1 MEIRP
6 NKIKHK
12 LLNNEIVTVAMG
24 DFTITA
30 GFIDFIGQYGF
41 DGVWIET
48 EHGAIDFADIPD
60 MTRAADL
67 WGMTSIVRINLNLPS
82 VIYRTFDVG
91 AQGIIMPH
99 VNTAAEARIVAE
111 SSKFYPLGNRGMHTS
126 RQGIGLE
133 DYTLKA
139 NDETL
144 VIVMIEDI
152 IAVENLDEIL
162 TVDNIDVFYLAS
174 GDLSQSMGLYDQPN
188 HPQVLKTIDESITK
202 IIGSGRI
209 AGIGVTDSNVES
221 YIEQGVSLVVTKI
234 QPWLEKGAKKFLDH
248 CKKRN

>member
-1 MEIRP
+1 
-6 NKIKHK
+6 
-12 LLNNEIVTVAMG
+12 
-24 DFTITA
+24 
-30 GFIDFIGQYGF
+30 
-41 DGVWIET
+41 
-48 EHGAIDFADIPD
+48 
-60 MTRAADL
+60 
-67 WGMTSIVRINLNLPS
+67 
-82 VIYRTFDVG
+82 
-91 AQGIIMPH
+91 
-99 VNTAAEARIVAE
+99 
-111 SSKFYPLGNRGMHTS
+111 
-126 RQGIGLE
+126 
-133 DYTLKA
+133 
-139 NDETL
+139 
-144 VIVMIEDI
+144 MIEDI

-188 HPQVLKTIDESITK
+188 HPQVLKIIDESITK